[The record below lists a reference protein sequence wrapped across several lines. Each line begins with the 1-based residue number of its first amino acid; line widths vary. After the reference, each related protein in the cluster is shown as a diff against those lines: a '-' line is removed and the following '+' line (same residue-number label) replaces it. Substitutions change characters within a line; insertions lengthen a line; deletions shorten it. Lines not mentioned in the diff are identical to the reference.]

1 MLTLQNDPPNLDTGA
16 DDKEQYKSYSK
27 VFRKMLGDCMK
38 KEPEKRYLLNKLPGS
53 IRWNQKLK
61 KNNFCFKKNNFPVE

>member
-38 KEPEKRYLLNKLPGS
+38 KEPEKRYLLHKLPGS
-53 IRWNQKLK
+53 IR
-61 KNNFCFKKNNFPVE
+61 

>member
-1 MLTLQNDPPNLDTGA
+1 LTLQNDPPNLDTGA

-38 KEPEKRYLLNKLPGS
+38 KE
-53 IRWNQKLK
+53 
-61 KNNFCFKKNNFPVE
+61 